1 MKNVHESGKSEKI
14 NNVGKY
20 DKTGVNRGKSDLK
33 NLKLNSDVSNENF
46 D

>member
-1 MKNVHESGKSEKI
+1 MFMNPENLKKI

-33 NLKLNSDVSNENF
+33 DLKLNSDVSNENF